1 MAEIRYYRWAAVLPI
16 VLPVFAYPVSWH
28 TPGGGVVGGIASLIV
43 LSGLAGGPAY
53 LPFMCALLW
62 YLRGKTVA
70 VYRYA
75 SLLAP
80 LLFAPIFVVYLLV
93 LEYFLPSPEPFL
105 ENAVFY
111 LRYVL
116 GVGFAYVALVHA
128 LRLGLWRWGCF
139 NDRQVAV

>member
-1 MAEIRYYRWAAVLPI
+1 M
-16 VLPVFAYPVSWH
+16 
-28 TPGGGVVGGIASLIV
+28 
-43 LSGLAGGPAY
+43 
-53 LPFMCALLW
+53 
-62 YLRGKTVA
+62 
-70 VYRYA
+70 
-75 SLLAP
+75 
-80 LLFAPIFVVYLLV
+80 

>member
-1 MAEIRYYRWAAVLPI
+1 M
-16 VLPVFAYPVSWH
+16 
-28 TPGGGVVGGIASLIV
+28 
-43 LSGLAGGPAY
+43 LS
-53 LPFMCALLW
+53 
-62 YLRGKTVA
+62 
-70 VYRYA
+70 
-75 SLLAP
+75 
-80 LLFAPIFVVYLLV
+80 IV